1 MHSVSLVS
9 LEHETSRLELILFEV
24 FFCLQ
29 AIAHFLELPD
39 VITGVLN

>member
-9 LEHETSRLELILFEV
+9 LEHETRGLELILFEV
-24 FFCLQ
+24 FLCVQ

-39 VITGVLN
+39 VIIDILS